1 MQAAIARGRR
11 PGRKPVLGDEQLR
24 QARPMMGAGE
34 SKAAVARNL
43 RVGRT
48 TLYRCLD
55 APNRDLEQ
63 VA

>member
-1 MQAAIARGRR
+1 
-11 PGRKPVLGDEQLR
+11 
-24 QARPMMGAGE
+24 MMGAGE